1 MGIIALTTAPALTA
15 RSSPASRCSSP
26 AAWAPPCTRPSR
38 WRTFTTRENLL
49 PTIEACLR
57 TFDHYGN
64 RDNKIRARMKWLV
77 DTMGIEELRE
87 RVIKERK
94 FLRAARGW
102 PGGIPAAGRG
112 SRATHLRVAM
122 SIAPTGSIKGVP
134 VKLLVERLRTTAG
147 RRPTSCAA
155 SPRARSA

>member
-1 MGIIALTTAPALTA
+1 MFVAGGLGANPHPAQALEEFTA
-15 RSSPASRCSSP
+15 R
-26 AAWAPPCTRPSR
+26 
-38 WRTFTTRENLL
+38 EDLL

-87 RVIKERK
+87 RIIKERK

-102 PGGIPAAGRG
+102 PGGIPEQVRVHGRRARGRRVDRAHRQHQGRSGEAALDQARTSAGR
-112 SRATHLRVAM
+112 
-122 SIAPTGSIKGVP
+122 K
-134 VKLLVERLRTTAG
+134 
-147 RRPTSCAA
+147 PTSCAA